1 MDSNVSVST
10 AQKPNEMG
18 ECFGVSVSNTPQTEN
33 GENADSDTFDDDTTC
48 ANCRLDD
55 GKTSHHQGRHF
66 PPGGVWLHRP
76 CTSVFLRD
84 YNLKKGGNGAA
95 KTPSWRENHDGR
107 NDPDHPRWNEFAEA
121 LAQKMEWFHDGRT
134 WLCDGDGSG
143 ASDPAKVH
151 RHAKHVMAQMG
162 GVDIP
167 ASLAYFGEH
176 GGHCDCEILWNVDPE
191 GGRKPMMTN
200 NDWMDGRGAALLAA
214 MIKSYWRSLLCD
226 LDLDHR
232 GAQWKGEIGLLCA
245 VESHERIAPA
255 RMRCC

>member
-95 KTPSWRENHDGR
+95 KTPS
-107 NDPDHPRWNEFAEA
+107 
-121 LAQKMEWFHDGRT
+121 
-134 WLCDGDGSG
+134 
-143 ASDPAKVH
+143 
-151 RHAKHVMAQMG
+151 
-162 GVDIP
+162 
-167 ASLAYFGEH
+167 
-176 GGHCDCEILWNVDPE
+176 
-191 GGRKPMMTN
+191 
-200 NDWMDGRGAALLAA
+200 
-214 MIKSYWRSLLCD
+214 
-226 LDLDHR
+226 
-232 GAQWKGEIGLLCA
+232 
-245 VESHERIAPA
+245 
-255 RMRCC
+255 